1 MKNKL
6 SVASGLVC
14 GALLCWC
21 MPVSAGNIVIQDNF
35 TGASSTNAWLLPVAG
50 DGTANTA
57 CMTAGDGT
65 GSIPACT
72 TFTGGRSADTAGN
85 GALRLTDTV
94 NNEHGAIVSN
104 FTFPSSSGIQV
115 TFTTYTYGGTGA
127 DGINFFLA
135 DGSASPTIGGTGGSL
150 GYTCSN
156 VNSGFNGVIGGYIGL
171 GIDEFGNYL
180 NPGDNTVT
188 GPGFQA
194 GRIGLRGSGNVNW
207 TWLSANYP
215 SLYPPSITS
224 LSTQQ
229 TAVQTTC
236 KKGLLQQGTPSSFT
250 WTWTSTTTSDDSVL
264 KSNCSSIL
272 TYSALTGY
280 NSTNYP
286 NSTKLKSSDK
296 TNAVNQTCS
305 TNYIQIGTYSGSK
318 WTWTSTNTAL
328 PSYLLTNACNSLKYS
343 ALQSASPSGYPSSVT
358 STSDQKNAVDQTCST
373 GYLQTGTSAPAA
385 GASWTWSTAS
395 PNISIADYPLFTDS
409 NGNYIGYSIL
419 PSTTPIG
426 SSAKTR
432 ANAKPISY
440 KLQITGDGYLS
451 LWYSYNNGTYQSVLT
466 NQSIV
471 AQSGALPANLRFGF
485 TGSTGGSNNVH
496 EITCF
501 QAIPSDVSS
510 SSAGLNVQ
518 SGQLRTGSQAYS
530 AFYNARNWSGS
541 LVAYDLLEDPT
552 TQTVSVSSTA
562 NWDGSCVLTG
572 GTCSTTG
579 ATGMTAQGSASR
591 TILSWNGSQGVPFEW
606 ATTPDTGTLTAAQ
619 QNALNAV
626 DQYGSDRLAYLRG
639 DRSLEVSQL
648 NSNGSYTANTNGE
661 FRTRTSVL
669 ADITDSSPT
678 WVGPPEVTSYTL
690 PWQDK
695 LYPTQSLA
703 EVATGAQSYA
713 SYASTYAGRL
723 NLVYVGANDGLLH
736 AFRAGSYDAAG
747 HYINNATTPND
758 GREMLAY
765 MPGAIVNTIH
775 NGSNTG
781 LDFSSPQYG
790 HNYFVDAA
798 PGTGDL
804 FFKNAWHTWLI
815 SGLGPGGS
823 AIYALDITDPSNF
836 SESNASS
843 IVIGEWDNT
852 TLTNLGQTYGTP
864 VITRFHNGQWGAVF
878 GNGLN
883 SANGAAGIYIM
894 LVDPTSGAISFKFLT
909 TGPGSSS
916 NPNGIAFATPA
927 DLDYDNITDY
937 VYAGD
942 MYGQVWRFDLTSS
955 NPSNWGVKTS
965 AGTVA
970 TSTNPGVPMFKT
982 NSGQPISTKVM
993 VAAVA
998 PSSATA
1004 LSRIMVMFGTGT
1016 KVPQSL
1022 TSPAI
1027 YATGTQDIYDV
1038 WDWDMSTWNSL
1049 STTDYAALGSTNAP
1063 TAVLGKTNLTQQSI
1077 IQTFNFTD
1085 QIATLP
1091 SRTITSNAVC
1101 WQGSTV
1107 CSGGTAGNNKFGSY
1121 LDLPSTTTAG
1131 GTTVYEQAIYSPAIL
1146 AGAFVI
1152 NTAVPETNSPFT
1164 CTASSAQSWTYGL
1177 SVANGGAT
1185 SVSYFGLSANGTP
1198 VSAISFGGVGTS
1210 SLVNGDILITQ
1221 TSIGG
1226 GGSGTGG
1233 SGSGGGGGSLP
1244 GGGGGGGG
1252 SGLNVQKV
1260 TPVPGT
1266 GARINWAQL
1275 R

>member
-1 MKNKL
+1 
-6 SVASGLVC
+6 
-14 GALLCWC
+14 
-21 MPVSAGNIVIQDNF
+21 
-35 TGASSTNAWLLPVAG
+35 
-50 DGTANTA
+50 
-57 CMTAGDGT
+57 
-65 GSIPACT
+65 
-72 TFTGGRSADTAGN
+72 
-85 GALRLTDTV
+85 
-94 NNEHGAIVSN
+94 
-104 FTFPSSSGIQV
+104 
-115 TFTTYTYGGTGA
+115 
-127 DGINFFLA
+127 
-135 DGSASPTIGGTGGSL
+135 
-150 GYTCSN
+150 
-156 VNSGFNGVIGGYIGL
+156 
-171 GIDEFGNYL
+171 
-180 NPGDNTVT
+180 
-188 GPGFQA
+188 
-194 GRIGLRGSGNVNW
+194 
-207 TWLSANYP
+207 
-215 SLYPPSITS
+215 
-224 LSTQQ
+224 
-229 TAVQTTC
+229 
-236 KKGLLQQGTPSSFT
+236 
-250 WTWTSTTTSDDSVL
+250 
-264 KSNCSSIL
+264 
-272 TYSALTGY
+272 
-280 NSTNYP
+280 
-286 NSTKLKSSDK
+286 
-296 TNAVNQTCS
+296 
-305 TNYIQIGTYSGSK
+305 
-318 WTWTSTNTAL
+318 
-328 PSYLLTNACNSLKYS
+328 
-343 ALQSASPSGYPSSVT
+343 
-358 STSDQKNAVDQTCST
+358 
-373 GYLQTGTSAPAA
+373 
-385 GASWTWSTAS
+385 
-395 PNISIADYPLFTDS
+395 
-409 NGNYIGYSIL
+409 
-419 PSTTPIG
+419 
-426 SSAKTR
+426 
-432 ANAKPISY
+432 
-440 KLQITGDGYLS
+440 
-451 LWYSYNNGTYQSVLT
+451 
-466 NQSIV
+466 
-471 AQSGALPANLRFGF
+471 
-485 TGSTGGSNNVH
+485 
-496 EITCF
+496 
-501 QAIPSDVSS
+501 
-510 SSAGLNVQ
+510 
-518 SGQLRTGSQAYS
+518 
-530 AFYNARNWSGS
+530 
-541 LVAYDLLEDPT
+541 
-552 TQTVSVSSTA
+552 
-562 NWDGSCVLTG
+562 
-572 GTCSTTG
+572 
-579 ATGMTAQGSASR
+579 
-591 TILSWNGSQGVPFEW
+591 
-606 ATTPDTGTLTAAQ
+606 
-619 QNALNAV
+619 
-626 DQYGSDRLAYLRG
+626 
-639 DRSLEVSQL
+639 
-648 NSNGSYTANTNGE
+648 
-661 FRTRTSVL
+661 
-669 ADITDSSPT
+669 
-678 WVGPPEVTSYTL
+678 
-690 PWQDK
+690 
-695 LYPTQSLA
+695 LA

-765 MPGAIVNTIH
+765 MPSTIVNTIH
-775 NGSNTG
+775 NGISAG

-815 SGLGPGGS
+815 GGLGPGGS
-823 AIYALDITDPSNF
+823 AIYALDITDPSTF

-883 SANGAAGIYIM
+883 SANGVAGIYIM

-965 AGTVA
+965 SGTVA
-970 TSTNPGVPMFKT
+970 TSTNAGVPMFKT

-1038 WDWDMSTWNSL
+1038 WDWNMTTWNSL
-1049 STTDYAALGSTNAP
+1049 STTDYAALGGANAP
-1063 TAVLGKTNLTQQSI
+1063 TAVLGKTNLAQQSI

-1085 QIATLP
+1085 QNATQP

-1107 CSGGTAGNNKFGSY
+1107 CAGGATVNNKFGSY

-1198 VSAISFGGVGTS
+1198 VSAISFNGVGTS

-1233 SGSGGGGGSLP
+1233 GSPGSGSGSGTGS
-1244 GGGGGGGG
+1244 GSGSGGG